1 MANTT
6 LNMQLLLRR
15 DQVFTSTYVL
25 AAGEPGF
32 EISTN
37 TFKVGDGTKT
47 WAELPIANKAQIDA
61 LTDAK
66 LAGYKPLQEAIDAVE
81 TDANVFVDTVAQ
93 DANGKITITTKAVD
107 FSAADDRF
115 KKIQTAVSAVATAK
129 NVFVEQIAQDAQG
142 VITITTKAVDF
153 SDYRTSADQD
163 AIDATL
169 ATKEALEAVTDELD
183 TYGDIVTH
191 NVAEFATAA
200 QGAKADAAAVK
211 TDVDAALLL
220 KADKSV
226 VDAMYTNSQIDGF
239 IADAKK
245 YADDNDSDTKY
256 GIAYDSDSKKITLV
270 EGGTNFEID
279 ATDFIKD
286 GMIDTV
292 TIGDD
297 NDLVITFNTAAG
309 KDDIRLPLD
318 QLVDIYTG
326 STGGRIVVTV
336 ASDKS
341 ISAELVAGSISKNY
355 LDTAVQ
361 TSLGLADS
369 ALQAADLS
377 DYAKTADVVT
387 NDEFTQ
393 FETTNNEAIGKKLD
407 KSTFDAFNNGASK
420 TVAAIE
426 ADIVAKAGAAE
437 SAAKGH
443 ADSLNTAMDG
453 RVAKLENN
461 EAGYATK
468 DYVDTQDADI
478 LAQAKAYADG
488 KDHKNT
494 TYTVAPTANALE
506 FTVTPSE
513 GDAQTVTLVAP
524 VVDTG
529 VMSIEA
535 GNDIVVT
542 PGESGKVTIA
552 HETYGTGEYTAPEV
566 VDDTKFVTG
575 VNVKNGHVVGAQ
587 VKSLADALSAMTFI
601 FDGGRSS
608 N

>member
-1 MANTT
+1 MAQTK
-6 LNMQLLLRR
+6 LNMLLQVRR
-15 DQVFTSTYVL
+15 DNVFTSTYVL
-25 AAGEPGF
+25 QAGEPGF

-37 TFKVGDGTKT
+37 TLKIGDGVKT
-47 WAELPIANKAQIDA
+47 WAELDFANEAQIAALIKVTDDKVVA
-61 LTDAK
+61 LTEAVNKLNDTYATDAEVEAVRSALDAAK
-66 LAGYKPLQEAIDAVE
+66 LDKTTYNAYVEAHQNDYTNTQID
-81 TDANVFVDTVAQ
+81 DKF
-93 DANGKITITTKAVD
+93 IP
-107 FSAADDRF
+107 
-115 KKIQTAVSAVATAK
+115 
-129 NVFVEQIAQDAQG
+129 
-142 VITITTKAVDF
+142 
-153 SDYRTSADQD
+153 YRTSAAQD

-169 ATKEALEAVTDELD
+169 ATKEALKAVTDELD

-191 NVAEFATAA
+191 DVAEFATAA

-211 TDVDAALLL
+211 TEVDAALLL

-226 VDAMYTNSQIDGF
+226 VDAMYTNDQIDGF

-245 YADDNDSDTKY
+245 YADDNDADTKY

-309 KDDIRLPLD
+309 KDEIRLPLD

-326 STGGRIVVTV
+326 STGDRIVVTV

-355 LDTAVQ
+355 LDSDVQ
-361 TSLGLADS
+361 ASLGKADS
-369 ALQAADLS
+369 ALQAADLA

-387 NDEFTQ
+387 NEEFTA
-393 FETTNNEAIGKKLD
+393 FEATNTEAIGKKLD
-407 KSTFDAFNNGASK
+407 KTDFDAFNNGTSK
-420 TVAAIE
+420 TVADIE

-443 ADSLNTAMDG
+443 ADSLNTAMDA
-453 RVAKLENN
+453 RVTKLENN
-461 EAGYATK
+461 DAGYATTGEVATAK
-468 DYVDTQDADI
+468 QEAIDA
-478 LAQAKAYADG
+478 AKAYADAKEH
-488 KDHKNT
+488 KDT
-494 TYTVAPTANALE
+494 TYTIAATTEALQ

-513 GDAQTVTLVAP
+513 GEAQTVTLVAP
-524 VVDTG
+524 TVDTG
-529 VMSIEA
+529 VMSVEA
-535 GNDIVVT
+535 GEDIVVT
-542 PGESGKVTIA
+542 PGENGKVTVA
-552 HETYGTGEYTAPEV
+552 HETFTTGTYEKTPESSDKTGDVYMMTAV
-566 VDDTKFVTG
+566 TVD
-575 VNVKNGHVVGAQ
+575 NGHVTGANVQ
-587 VKSLADALSAMTFI
+587 SLAHALEAMTFI
-601 FDGGRSS
+601 LDGGDSS